1 MPLTEAQ
8 RIGRLAE
15 LHVERRLTEAG
26 WLCGNFNMLVGNAG
40 SWDLFAKKGGKTR
53 VLRVKGSGTTDV
65 TWSVPDGPSSPFS
78 DFDPDD
84 PCDWTAVVVNV
95 GSDPLAYI
103 FPTAALVDS
112 VYRAGLPADWT
123 ILHLHF
129 RQARRDVNH
138 AGQYGYDEV
147 FKDYLENWGL

>member
-26 WLCGNFNMLVGNAG
+26 WLCGNFNMSVGNAG
-40 SWDLFAKKGGKTR
+40 SWDVFAKKGGKTR

-84 PCDWTAVVVNV
+84 PWT
-95 GSDPLAYI
+95 
-103 FPTAALVDS
+103 
-112 VYRAGLPADWT
+112 GL
-123 ILHLHF
+123 
-129 RQARRDVNH
+129 RSS
-138 AGQYGYDEV
+138 
-147 FKDYLENWGL
+147 